1 MASRARRCLLFVYF
15 PTFTESTQKA
25 SLIGGLDV
33 KPCCWIANWAYIGTL
48 AVILLGS
55 RIVVSISK
63 SYEHVPN
70 DV

>member
-1 MASRARRCLLFVYF
+1 
-15 PTFTESTQKA
+15 
-25 SLIGGLDV
+25 
-33 KPCCWIANWAYIGTL
+33 L

-70 DV
+70 DVRGWFGGLNWHDVG